1 MPLLSYEGVEVDLPA
16 DLAGIR
22 FEFAAGSLTI
32 RCRNF
37 TGDVVLSKHA
47 GETLSQ
53 AAASPSKKRTID
65 LSASDD
71 DDEADSK
78 RPRPSFLNEVEQS
91 LLLAQLNGSSQKP
104 KGKGKKVKADAV
116 EVKSDQ
122 SIASADEAESA
133 STASGKTGKKTPSK
147 KNKKASGTKGLAG
160 AFFSPEP
167 KQSTSR
173 KATPESSKKRSQTPK
188 SRSKPSPGKSIK
200 DMISGPP
207 KPKPAVAMKWE
218 MVEALG
224 SIPSER
230 WGHTATKISE
240 DRVVVY
246 GGSDDDERTLGDLHV
261 FDLKTH
267 RWTTPLNCETITRT
281 WHDSVYLA
289 SKNLVLVFGGERN
302 AVAEGDL
309 DILSDIVVLDTEC
322 FLWYPPAVRG
332 SPPSAR
338 SGHTC
343 TAIGNEVVVFGGSG
357 GRNRQSSV
365 HILDSDDWNWKT
377 VKVEGKPPSARTY
390 HSAVAVGDD
399 KIIYFGGND
408 SSKSFNAVHVLQ
420 KEERKGSDAVWT
432 WFHPSVAGEPPQE
445 RTGHSAT
452 VLSDGKVL
460 IFGGWDPQRDDAN
473 APTSV
478 FSDAFLL
485 DTHIWEWQS
494 AAFADNGEAEIASR
508 GRVGHGA
515 VLGSNGC
522 VHLFGGQN
530 GAEHRLKDICT
541 ITISEKLDEQPQE
554 PNHEDQVSSSG
565 GATASMLE
573 TNSQ

>member
-1 MPLLSYEGVEVDLPA
+1 MPLLSYEAAPRESNRRSTDTRLLPGVEVDLPA

-122 SIASADEAESA
+122 SVASADEAESA

-188 SRSKPSPGKSIK
+188 SRSKPSP
-200 DMISGPP
+200 
-207 KPKPAVAMKWE
+207 
-218 MVEALG
+218 
-224 SIPSER
+224 
-230 WGHTATKISE
+230 
-240 DRVVVY
+240 
-246 GGSDDDERTLGDLHV
+246 
-261 FDLKTH
+261 
-267 RWTTPLNCETITRT
+267 
-281 WHDSVYLA
+281 VYLA

-365 HILDSDDWNWKT
+365 HILDS

-420 KEERKGSDAVWT
+420 KEESKGSDTVWT

-494 AAFADNGEAEIASR
+494 AAFADNGEAEIESR

-554 PNHEDQVSSSG
+554 SNHEDQVSSSG